1 MNNTLKTIHSLR
13 SVHGNFSSQEIKDED
28 LKLILDACVRAANA
42 SARQSYSIIVVTDRN
57 LMKKLS
63 GFTGSKALVFCVDYN
78 RIIDAAEHL
87 GQQFSEDGVIP
98 FVTGSTDTI
107 LAAQTAA
114 IAAKSL
120 GIDSLFTNGIHRGNI
135 TRVYELLDLP
145 EKYCF
150 PLIMLVL
157 GYPQEEPSYLKGRLS
172 GPGVI
177 HHGKY
182 HRATTNELELLV
194 QQYDDPEKHLGLDST
209 YNTWNQ
215 NNYEH
220 YLDWFYSLWSPR
232 LRTRT
237 RGGKKE
243 GKSQMHEI
251 LERIGF
257 LERCKIKK

>member
-1 MNNTLKTIHSLR
+1 MNDTLKTIHDLR
-13 SVHGNFSSQEIKDED
+13 SVHGNFSSQEINDED
-28 LKLILDACVRAANA
+28 LNLILDACVRAANA
-42 SARQSYSIIVVTDRN
+42 SARQSYSIIVVEDRN

-63 GFTGSKALVFCVDYN
+63 GFAGSKALVFCVDYN

-87 GQQFSEDGVIP
+87 GHQFSVDGVIP

-114 IAAKSL
+114 IAAKSM
-120 GIDSLFTNGIHRGNI
+120 GIDSLFTNGIHRGDM
-135 TRVYELLDLP
+135 TRVYELLGLP

-172 GPGVI
+172 GLGVV
-177 HHGKY
+177 HYGKY
-182 HRATTNELELLV
+182 HRVAADELEVLV
-194 QQYDDPEKHLGLDST
+194 QQYDDPEKHLGLNST
-209 YNTWNQ
+209 YNTSKGF
-215 NNYEH
+215 EH
-220 YLDWFYSLWSPR
+220 YLDWFYTVWSS
-232 LRTRT
+232 

-243 GKSQMHEI
+243 GKSQMYEI

-257 LERCKIKK
+257 LESASAKE